1 MSNNSWKVEMK
12 SKYHTLSACTE
23 YLKYLIKVTK
33 EKEEVVMKAKL
44 EDTVYQQK
52 IEEDKALQES
62 RSDRESVMSGLTNSS
77 SGSGIIV
84 RERE

>member
-1 MSNNSWKVEMK
+1 MK

-33 EKEEVVMKAKL
+33 EKEEAVMKAKL

>member
-1 MSNNSWKVEMK
+1 MTNDGWKVEMK
-12 SKYHTLSACTE
+12 CKYHTLSTCTE
-23 YLKYLIKVTK
+23 YLKHLINVTK
-33 EKEEVVMKAKL
+33 EKEEAVMKVKL
-44 EDTVYQQK
+44 EVIVYQQK
-52 IEEDKALQES
+52 IEENKALQES